1 MGKLLPLTEKKI
13 LVVYHSIFIFNIQL
27 AVTYKQLVGC
37 LPYILLA
44 LRLMKHYQK
53 KKEKNEG
60 KVKEKYIKKALNRAR

>member
-1 MGKLLPLTEKKI
+1 MGKLLPLTKKKI

-53 KKEKNEG
+53 KKKKMKERLRKN
-60 KVKEKYIKKALNRAR
+60 I